1 MRAPLIQGSI
11 VDLNFQDALGR
22 RDLAAMRRCP
32 KSDLHNHLGGDPAYV
47 FQRTGLRIV
56 PLDHRLASIEEM
68 HQWAARNLN
77 FGLNF
82 DGASG
87 RLLMFELTLA
97 QALRDGV
104 TRLAKGED
112 VWASTLFDGSA
123 QRVTDGLREVHRA
136 IAPGIKWIPE
146 LSMSRHCP
154 FAALERWLAP
164 YLEQDFYRTFDL
176 SGDELAQ
183 PIEVFKPLYRSAK
196 AAGLRL
202 KAHVG
207 EFGTADDVQRAVEE
221 LELQEVQHGIAAADS
236 PGVMRFLADH
246 RIRLNICPTSNVM
259 LGRVENLQSHPIR
272 RLYDA
277 GIRVTVN
284 TDDSLM
290 FGITVSE
297 EFLALYDSGLFTA
310 AELDEIRLNGLR
322 DD

>member
-1 MRAPLIQGSI
+1 ME
-11 VDLNFQDALGR
+11 LNFQDALAR

-32 KSDLHNHLGGDPAYV
+32 KSDLHNHLGGDPDYA
-47 FQRTGLRIV
+47 FARTGRRIV
-56 PLDHRLASIEEM
+56 PLDHRLSSIEEM
-68 HQWAARNLN
+68 HQWAGENLN
-77 FGLNF
+77 FGPKF
-82 DGASG
+82 DGAPG

-123 QRVTDGLREVHRA
+123 QRVTDGLREVHRT
-136 IAPGIKWIPE
+136 IAPGIEWIPE

-221 LELQEVQHGIAAADS
+221 LELEEVQHGIAAADS
-236 PGVMRFLADH
+236 PSVMRFLADH
-246 RIRLNICPTSNVM
+246 RIRLNICPTSNLM
-259 LGRVENLQSHPIR
+259 LGRVETMKAHPIR

-290 FGITVSE
+290 FGTTVSK
-297 EFLALYDSGLFTA
+297 EFLALYDAGLFTA
-310 AELDEIRLNGLR
+310 AELDEIRLNGLS
-322 DD
+322 D

>member
-1 MRAPLIQGSI
+1 MNVS
-11 VDLNFQDALGR
+11 FQDALAR

-32 KSDLHNHLGGDPAYV
+32 KADLHNHLGGDPDYV
-47 FQRTGLRIV
+47 FERTGRRIV
-56 PLDHRLASIEEM
+56 PLERPLSSIAQM
-68 HQWAARNLN
+68 HQWADEN
-77 FGLNF
+77 FGAMFN
-82 DGASG
+82 DAAG
-87 RLLMFELTLA
+87 RLLGFELTLA
-97 QALRDGV
+97 QAARDGV

-123 QRVTDGLREVHRA
+123 QRVSDGLRGVHRA
-136 IAPGIKWIPE
+136 IAPEIEWIPE

-154 FAALERWLAP
+154 FSTLERWLAP
-164 YLEQDFYRTFDL
+164 YLEQNFYRTFDL

-183 PIEVFKPLYRSAK
+183 PIEVFIPLYRSAK

-221 LELQEVQHGIAAADS
+221 LELDEVQHGIAAADS
-236 PGVMRFLADH
+236 PSVMRFLADH

-259 LGRVENLQSHPIR
+259 LGRVATIKSHPIR

-297 EFLALYDSGLFTA
+297 EFLALYDAGLFTA
-310 AELDEIRLNGLR
+310 AELDQIRLNGLH
-322 DD
+322 DN

>member
-1 MRAPLIQGSI
+1 ME
-11 VDLNFQDALGR
+11 VNFQDALAR

-32 KSDLHNHLGGDPAYV
+32 KSDLHNHLGGDPDHV
-47 FQRTGLRIV
+47 FERTGRRIV
-56 PLDHRLASIEEM
+56 PLDRRLSAIAEM
-68 HQWAARNLN
+68 HQWAEEN
-77 FGLNF
+77 FGTMFN
-82 DGASG
+82 DAAG
-87 RLLMFELTLA
+87 RLLGFELTLA

-112 VWASTLFDGSA
+112 VWASTLFQGSA
-123 QRVTDGLREVHRA
+123 QRVTDGLREVHRT
-136 IAPGIKWIPE
+136 IAPGIEWIPE

-154 FAALERWLAP
+154 FTALERWLAP
-164 YLEQDFYRTFDL
+164 YLEQGFYRTFDL
-176 SGDELAQ
+176 SGDEFAQ
-183 PIEVFKPLYRSAK
+183 PIEVFKPLYRSAR

-221 LELQEVQHGIAAADS
+221 LELDEVQHGIAAVDS
-236 PGVMRFLADH
+236 AGVMRFLADY

-259 LGRVENLQSHPIR
+259 LGRVASMQVHPIR

-290 FGITVSE
+290 FGTTVSE
-297 EFLALYDSGLFTA
+297 EFLALYDAGLFTA
-310 AELDEIRLNGLR
+310 TELDEIRLNGLS
-322 DD
+322 D

>member
-1 MRAPLIQGSI
+1 ME
-11 VDLNFQDALGR
+11 VNFQDALAR

-32 KSDLHNHLGGDPAYV
+32 KSDLHNHFGGDPDYV
-47 FQRTGLRIV
+47 FERTGLRVV
-56 PLDHRLASIEEM
+56 PLDRPLSSIAEM
-68 HQWAARNLN
+68 HRWAEANLN
-77 FGLNF
+77 FGPNF
-82 DGASG
+82 DGAAG
-87 RLLMFELTLA
+87 RLLIFELTLA

-104 TRLAKGED
+104 TRVAKGED

-123 QRVTDGLREVHRA
+123 QRVTDGLREVHRT
-136 IAPGIKWIPE
+136 IAPAIEWIPE
-146 LSMSRHCP
+146 LGMSRHCP
-154 FAALERWLAP
+154 FSALERWLAP
-164 YLEQDFYRTFDL
+164 YLEQGFYRTFDL

-183 PIEVFKPLYRSAK
+183 PIEVFKPLYRSAG

-236 PGVMRFLADH
+236 PSVMRFLADH
-246 RIRLNICPTSNVM
+246 RIRLNICPTSNLM
-259 LGRVENLQSHPIR
+259 LGRVQSMKLHPIR

-290 FGITVSE
+290 FGTTVSE
-297 EFLALYDSGLFTA
+297 EFLALYDAGLFTT
-310 AELDEIRLNGLR
+310 AELDEIRLNGLN
-322 DD
+322 D